1 MRNNRFLLSII
12 LVLTLCVSLLTLI
25 LIRTFLPAAILPQ
38 FNVGSILI
46 VSLIALVINYYLSD
60 RKYDLFAIA
69 FAFVAF
75 GVLPYVS
82 GFVTVLD
89 ALILALKGACTFA
102 VAMFMF
108 TSILERVN
116 VSGKNI
122 VAPVITALMLYL
134 AFQCFI
140 GMM

>member
-1 MRNNRFLLSII
+1 MRNNRFLLSIL
-12 LVLTLCVSLLTLI
+12 LVLTLCISLLTLI
-25 LIRTFLPAAILPQ
+25 LVRTFLPAVILPK
-38 FNVGSILI
+38 FNVGNMLI

-60 RKYDLFAIA
+60 KKYDLFAII
-69 FAFVAF
+69 FAFVSF

-82 GFVTVLD
+82 GFVTILD
-89 ALILALKGACTFA
+89 ALMLALKGACVFA

-122 VAPVITALMLYL
+122 FAPIITALMLYL